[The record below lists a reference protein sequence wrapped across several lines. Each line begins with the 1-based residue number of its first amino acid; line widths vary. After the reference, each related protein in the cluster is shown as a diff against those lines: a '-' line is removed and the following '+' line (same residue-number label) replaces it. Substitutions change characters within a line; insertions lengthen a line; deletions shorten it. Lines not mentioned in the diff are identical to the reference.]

1 MSALG
6 NEQPPPYAP
15 PPAYNDM
22 SKMPYPAGPPMP
34 QPGPPML
41 QPGYTPMQ
49 QPGYPP
55 MTQPGYPPM
64 TQPGYPPMPQPV
76 YPPMAHPGPP
86 LGPGAYPPAPGPPPG
101 PGAYPPAPPGPA
113 PVTVQVTTG
122 TGVTVTQGPFRD
134 APVSMKCPHCQATIV
149 TAIEYESGTCTWLS
163 CLGLCL
169 IGCDGGCCL
178 IPFCMDSTK
187 DMRHICPSCN
197 HTVGASTRI

>member
-34 QPGPPML
+34 QPDPPM
-41 QPGYTPMQ
+41 M
-49 QPGYPP
+49 
-55 MTQPGYPPM
+55 QPGYPPM

-76 YPPMAHPGPP
+76 YPPMSH
-86 LGPGAYPPAPGPPPG
+86 PGPPPG

-134 APVSMKCPHCQATIV
+134 APVSMKCPYCQATIV

-187 DMRHICPSCN
+187 DMRHVCPSCN